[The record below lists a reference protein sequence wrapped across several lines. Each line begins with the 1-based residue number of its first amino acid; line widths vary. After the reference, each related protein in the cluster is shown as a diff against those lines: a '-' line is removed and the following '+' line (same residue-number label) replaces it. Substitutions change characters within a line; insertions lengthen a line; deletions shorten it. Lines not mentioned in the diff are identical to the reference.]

1 MRITKLV
8 LLVAVVAALLLVTAG
23 PGSRLGLWPFGTGF
37 LLLRWALY
45 LGAGAA
51 VLALVMLI
59 IPKTRASNA
68 SVLVAAALVGLATAW
83 VPYSAY
89 RTARS
94 VPPIHDI
101 TSNTSNPPAFVAIL
115 PLRANASN
123 PPEYMGEE
131 IAKQQREAYPDI
143 QTLRLNKPA
152 AEVFRA
158 ALKSVQAMGWD
169 VVAEVPDEGRIE
181 ATITTFWFGFKDDV
195 VIRIVGVG
203 DSSELDIRS
212 KSRVGRSDLG
222 ANAARIRRFFSEL
235 ESTIQAPRP

>member
-1 MRITKLV
+1 MKITKLV
-8 LLVAVVAALLLVTAG
+8 LLVAVVAALLLVIAG

-51 VLALVMLI
+51 VLALVMLV

-68 SVLVAAALVGLATAW
+68 SVLAAALLVGLATAW

-94 VPPIHDI
+94 VPAIHDI
-101 TSNTSNPPAFVAIL
+101 TSNTLNPPAFVAIL
-115 PLRANASN
+115 PLRASASN

-143 QTLRLNKPA
+143 KTLRLNKPA
-152 AEVFRA
+152 GEVFRA
-158 ALKSVQAMGWD
+158 ALKSAQALGWD
-169 VVAEVPDEGRIE
+169 IVAEAPAEGRIE

-203 DSSELDIRS
+203 ESSDLDIRS

-222 ANAARIRRFFSEL
+222 ANAARIRRFVSEL
-235 ESTIQAPRP
+235 ESTVQAPRP